1 MKVFRSLDGFERG
14 TRTVATIGTYDGVH
28 LGHQKI
34 LGRLLSTAKEV
45 GGESLVISFHPHPR
59 LVLQPDDKSL
69 RILQSIDEKIAALEA
84 LGIDKLLLIP
94 FTKEFA
100 ALDSQSFIE
109 QVLVQTVGIHRI
121 VIGYDHQFGR
131 DRRGGLRDLE
141 EAGKGHGF
149 SVEEIP
155 AQQIDDANV
164 SSTLIRKALTAGDI
178 ETATKFLGYD
188 YQLAG
193 TVVEGQKLGRT
204 IGYPTANIEP
214 SDPLKLIPAIGV
226 YLARLWIGGE
236 PHYGMLNIGKKPTVG
251 DNFPLGIEIHLFDF
265 NRNIYGQTVRVE
277 FLDWIRPDVKFA
289 SLDELIEALHQDR
302 AASLELI
309 SKRHG

>member
-1 MKVFRSLDGFERG
+1 MKVFWSLEEYERG
-14 TRTVATIGTYDGVH
+14 PRTVATIGTFDGVH
-28 LGHQKI
+28 LGHRKI
-34 LGRLLSTAKEV
+34 LGRLQSTAQEV
-45 GGESLVISFHPHPR
+45 QGESLVISFHPHPR

-69 RILQSIDEKIAALEA
+69 RILQSIGEKIAALEA
-84 LGIDKLLLIP
+84 IGIDKLLLIP
-94 FTKEFA
+94 FTREFA
-100 ALDSQSFIE
+100 ALDSQAFIE
-109 QVLVQTVGIHRI
+109 QVLVETVGIHRI

-131 DRRGGLRDLE
+131 DRRGGLADLE
-141 EAGKGHGF
+141 AAGRLHGF

-164 SSTLIRKALTAGDI
+164 SSTLIRNALNAGDI
-178 ETATKFLGYD
+178 ASASRFLGYD
-188 YQLAG
+188 YGLEG

-214 SDPLKLIPAIGV
+214 GDAIKLIPAIGV

-236 PHYGMLNIGKKPTVG
+236 PHFGMLNIGKKPTIG
-251 DNFPLGIEIHLFDF
+251 DHFPLGIEIHLFDF
-265 NRNIYGQTVRVE
+265 DRNIYGQTVRVE

-289 SLDELIEALHQDR
+289 SLDELIHALHRDR
-302 AASLELI
+302 AASLDLI